1 MTTLQY
7 QTSTAAERCRHSLLI
22 YYFPQRP
29 KIRLEIQ
36 SCELD
41 KYSSLWVM
49 ICLLQDA
56 QAREG
61 SRTSCCINTKHK
73 RIKSAVNHPAL
84 RDLDL
89 FVQQIMH
96 NHPLFEIPVVIFIFS
111 KVSRIDDI
119 RTKSTAFQF
128 PLSNHGI
135 IGTGVFKKDLTDGT
149 RSVAVLMII
158 IGTSRERKT

>member
-1 MTTLQY
+1 
-7 QTSTAAERCRHSLLI
+7 
-22 YYFPQRP
+22 
-29 KIRLEIQ
+29 
-36 SCELD
+36 
-41 KYSSLWVM
+41 M

-73 RIKSAVNHPAL
+73 RNKSSVNRPAF
-84 RDLDL
+84 RDLNL
-89 FVQQIMH
+89 VQLIIH

-128 PLSNHGI
+128 PLSNDGI
-135 IGTGVFKKDLTDGT
+135 IGTGVFKKNLTDGT
-149 RSVAVLMII
+149 RSVAVLMTT
-158 IGTSRERKT
+158 IGTSRGKKNIDKTMTRVDRERETKCPLT